1 MGCDIHIATEIKRN
15 DKWEQVVEIPRSLRD
30 RDYSLFSFLNK
41 TIRNDWEYD
50 GFDEKGY
57 PEDMVSKYLDLNP
70 EPQDEDDNGWKVD
83 YGDLHSHSWLSL
95 QELID
100 KDKSY
105 FCMEKI
111 RVSSK
116 FLDKLNELGVEI
128 PKEINIIEPDL
139 SNASLTT
146 IIYSV
151 ASPTSIVYW
160 KDEDCKEEDLTIN
173 KGIKELKE
181 IAAKYDIT
189 DYNNIRIIFAFDN

>member
-1 MGCDIHIATEIKRN
+1 MGCSIHIATEIKKN
-15 DKWEQVVEIPRSLRD
+15 DKWEQVVETPRSLHD

-41 TIRNDWEYD
+41 TIRNDWGYD

-57 PEDMVSKYLDLNP
+57 PEDMVTKYLDLNP
-70 EPQDEDDNGWKVD
+70 EPQDEDDNGWNVD
-83 YGDLHSHSWLSL
+83 YGDLHSRSWLSL

-105 FCMEKI
+105 FCMEKV
-111 RVSSK
+111 RVPVR
-116 FLDKLNELGVEI
+116 FIDKLNELGIEL
-128 PKEINIIEPDL
+128 PKEINIIEPDIL
-139 SNASLTT
+139 SASLITA
-146 IIYSV
+146 IYS
-151 ASPTSIVYW
+151 AMFTTRILYW
-160 KDEDCKEEDLTIN
+160 KDEDCKEEDLAIN

>member
-1 MGCDIHIATEIKRN
+1 MGCSIHIATEIKKN

-30 RDYSLFSFLNK
+30 RDYSLFSFLN
-41 TIRNDWEYD
+41 RNDWEYD

-83 YGDLHSHSWLSL
+83 YGDLHGRSWLSL

-116 FLDKLNELGVEI
+116 FLYELNELGVEI
-128 PKEINIIEPDL
+128 PKEINII
-139 SNASLTT
+139 
-146 IIYSV
+146 
-151 ASPTSIVYW
+151 
-160 KDEDCKEEDLTIN
+160 
-173 KGIKELKE
+173 
-181 IAAKYDIT
+181 
-189 DYNNIRIIFAFDN
+189 